1 MDENQDQTQDQTPS
15 PLIRD
20 KSPVI
25 SPLIPSSRGT
35 SSLIPGLKRVLIKP
49 KFTIPTKIVPIL
61 IIIVVLSAGI
71 FSGLILSSRNK
82 SQSAK
87 VKSAIQEENLTP
99 EQKTSFNQTFR
110 DQAEGVIQKN
120 DKLDKYAQ
128 GTHKLIR
135 PGGEDQTAYL
145 TSSVLDLDQYLGKKA
160 KVFGETFGSSQVG
173 WLMDVGKVEVQK

>member
-1 MDENQDQTQDQTPS
+1 MDENQNPS
-15 PLIRD
+15 PITPD
-20 KSPVI
+20 KSPTAN
-25 SPLIPSSRGT
+25 SF
-35 SSLIPGLKRVLIKP
+35 IPGLRRVPIKP
-49 KFTIPTKIVPIL
+49 KFTIPAKIVPIL
-61 IIIVVLSAGI
+61 VIIIVVAAGI
-71 FSGLILSSRNK
+71 LSGLILSSRNK
-82 SQSAK
+82 AQAAK
-87 VKSAIQEENLTP
+87 AKPAIEEKNLTL

-135 PGGEDQTAYL
+135 PGGESQTAYL
-145 TSSVLDLDQYLGKKA
+145 TSSVLDLDQYLGKKV